1 MTFGSV
7 FHTGLEHVEVTVLI
21 SREFVVGSEL
31 EHMTVSE
38 NKEDIAVADRTKSVS
53 DHNRCSTLHGSV
65 ESLLD
70 DLLTLLIQSGSGFVE
85 YQNTRVFDERA
96 SDRDSL
102 LLAS

>member
-21 SREFVVGSEL
+21 GREFVVGSEL
-31 EHMTVSE
+31 EDMTVSK
-38 NKEDIAVADRTKSVS
+38 NKEDVAVADRTQSVS

-70 DLLTLLIQSGSGFVE
+70 DLLTLLIQS
-85 YQNTRVFDERA
+85 
-96 SDRDSL
+96 
-102 LLAS
+102 